1 MKNSLA
7 KFLIAPIF
15 GLALTLGT
23 SFSLKA
29 DDAVTASA
37 KLLEKLESQVV
48 QKRFSNGLTVILY
61 RRGKAP
67 VFSASIS
74 VGVGGVDE
82 LPGHTGISHM
92 LEHMAFKGTKTVGVR
107 DAERE
112 AELLE
117 QLEDL
122 KLRATTATQSEQ
134 AKIIKR
140 IKKVSLE
147 LKSLVSENELDLI
160 FREMGAV
167 GLNATTGKETTDYFV
182 SLPSTAFESWCQLEA
197 DRLLNPVM
205 RQFYSERDVV
215 MEERRMRSE
224 DDPEGKVYE
233 HLLGKA
239 FTIHPYG
246 FPVIGYEKDL
256 LSLTAKMTA
265 DFHKK
270 YYKAKNITISVVGD
284 VDLEKDLAMLEDYF
298 GQIPSGGVR
307 RHDLP
312 VEPEQTEQRVL
323 ELKLPA
329 NPQVL
334 LAYKKPNYPSP
345 DDAPLTILG
354 ELLAGSRTAL
364 LYKRLVVEERLLTGI
379 DYFEAPG
386 VGFPNLLILQAVPR
400 FGVTNKEAQAAIEAE
415 LETFLSKPIPD
426 NELLKVKRA
435 LARSYVEELSSNSGL
450 ARSLSSTQVIYGDWR
465 VHLSWFKEMS
475 LVTSED
481 ILRVGKQYLV
491 PTRRTVAYLESEVAQ

>member
-1 MKNSLA
+1 MRSLT
-7 KFLIAPIF
+7 KFLNITLVVLAITF
-15 GLALTLGT
+15 GNYA
-23 SFSLKA
+23 SLRA

-37 KLLEKLESQVV
+37 KLLDKLESQVV
-48 QKRFSNGLTVILY
+48 QKRLPNGLTVILY

-117 QLEDL
+117 QLEQL
-122 KLRATTATQSEQ
+122 KLKAASAPQTELP
-134 AKIIKR
+134 KFLKK

-147 LKSLVSENELDLI
+147 LKSLVNENELDLI

-167 GLNATTGKETTDYFV
+167 GLNATTGKETTDYFM

-197 DRLLNPVM
+197 DRILNPVM

-224 DDPEGKVYE
+224 DDPEGKIYE

-239 FTIHPYG
+239 FTVHPYG

-270 YYKAKNITISVVGD
+270 YYKAENITIAVVGD
-284 VDLEKDLAMLEDYF
+284 VDPERDLTMLEDYF
-298 GQIPSGGVR
+298 GQIPNGGSR

-312 VEPEQTEQRVL
+312 VEPEQTEERIL

-334 LAYKKPNYPSP
+334 LAYKKPNYPSV

-354 ELLAGSRTAL
+354 ELLAGSRTSL
-364 LYKRLVVEERLLTGI
+364 LYKRLVVEDQLLTAV

-386 VGFPNLLILQAVPR
+386 VGFPNLLIIQAVPR
-400 FGVTNKEAQAAIEAE
+400 FGVTNKEAQKAVEVE
-415 LETFLSKPIPD
+415 LEKFLSKPIPD
-426 NELLKVKRA
+426 SELTKVKRA

-450 ARSLSSTQVIYGDWR
+450 AHSLSSTQVIYGDWR

-481 ILRVGKQYLV
+481 ILRVGKQFLV

>member
-1 MKNSLA
+1 MMRSLT
-7 KFLIAPIF
+7 KFLNITLVVLAITF
-15 GLALTLGT
+15 GDCA
-23 SFSLKA
+23 SLRA

-37 KLLEKLESQVV
+37 KLLDKLESQVV
-48 QKRFSNGLTVILY
+48 QKRLPNGLTVILY

-117 QLEDL
+117 QLEQL
-122 KLRATTATQSEQ
+122 KLKAASAPQTELP
-134 AKIIKR
+134 KFLKK

-147 LKSLVSENELDLI
+147 LKSLVNENELDLI

-167 GLNATTGKETTDYFV
+167 GLNATTGKETTDYFM

-197 DRLLNPVM
+197 DRILNPVM

-224 DDPEGKVYE
+224 DDPEGKIYE

-239 FTIHPYG
+239 FTVHPYG

-270 YYKAKNITISVVGD
+270 YYKAENITIAVVGD
-284 VDLEKDLAMLEDYF
+284 VDPERDLTMLEDYF
-298 GQIPSGGVR
+298 GQIPNGGAPRPDFSGEAGRTEGGV
-307 RHDLP
+307 
-312 VEPEQTEQRVL
+312 
-323 ELKLPA
+323 
-329 NPQVL
+329 
-334 LAYKKPNYPSP
+334 
-345 DDAPLTILG
+345 
-354 ELLAGSRTAL
+354 
-364 LYKRLVVEERLLTGI
+364 
-379 DYFEAPG
+379 F
-386 VGFPNLLILQAVPR
+386 
-400 FGVTNKEAQAAIEAE
+400 
-415 LETFLSKPIPD
+415 
-426 NELLKVKRA
+426 
-435 LARSYVEELSSNSGL
+435 
-450 ARSLSSTQVIYGDWR
+450 
-465 VHLSWFKEMS
+465 
-475 LVTSED
+475 
-481 ILRVGKQYLV
+481 
-491 PTRRTVAYLESEVAQ
+491 